1 MKVDAIKLDTRVTE
15 DSRETLIDNEMI
27 DEVVVSTY
35 WDAHGKSIPWEG
47 DDGKKSRSFKHVKV
61 LLERVTKTYHFK
73 HTGDSSF
80 DMLEVFINGEKFNG
94 DITSCKG
101 NKKRLAIKACVGA
114 G

>member
-1 MKVDAIKLDTRVTE
+1 MEVKTIKLDARVTE

-27 DEVVVSTY
+27 DEVVISTY
-35 WDAHGKSIPWEG
+35 WNAHGKSIPWEG

-73 HTGDSSF
+73 HSSDSSF
-80 DMLEVFINGEKFNG
+80 DMLEVSINGEKFTG
-94 DITSCKG
+94 EVTSCKG
-101 NKKRLAIKACVGA
+101 NKKRLVIKACVGA

>member
-1 MKVDAIKLDTRVTE
+1 MEVKTIKLDARVTE

-27 DEVVVSTY
+27 DQVVISTY

-73 HTGDSSF
+73 HSSDSSF
-80 DMLEVFINGEKFNG
+80 DMLEVSINGEKFAG
-94 DITSCKG
+94 EVTSCKG
-101 NKKRLAIKACVGA
+101 NKKRLVIKACVGA

>member
-1 MKVDAIKLDTRVTE
+1 MEVGTIKLGTSVTE
-15 DSRETLIDNEMI
+15 DSRETIIDNEMI

-47 DDGKKSRSFKHVKV
+47 DDGKKSRSYKNVKV

-73 HTGDSSF
+73 HSGDSSY
-80 DMLEVFINGEKFNG
+80 DVLEVSINGEKFSG
-94 DITSCKG
+94 EVTSGKG
-101 NKKRLAIKACVGA
+101 NKKRLVIKACVGA

>member
-1 MKVDAIKLDTRVTE
+1 MKVDTIKLGTSVTE
-15 DSRETLIDNEMI
+15 DSRETIIDNEMI

-47 DDGKKSRSFKHVKV
+47 DDGKKSRSYKNVKV
-61 LLERVTKTYHFK
+61 LLERVTKTYHFN
-73 HTGDSSF
+73 HSGDSSY
-80 DMLEVFINGEKFNG
+80 DVLEVSINGEKFNG

-101 NKKRLAIKACVGA
+101 NKQRLMIKACVGA

>member
-1 MKVDAIKLDTRVTE
+1 MEVKTIKLGTNVTE
-15 DSRETLIDNEMI
+15 DSRETLINNEMI

-47 DDGKKSRSFKHVKV
+47 DDGKKSRSYKHVKV

-73 HTGDSSF
+73 HSGDSSF
-80 DMLEVFINGEKFNG
+80 DMLEVSINGEKFNG

-101 NKKRLAIKACVGA
+101 NKKRLMIKACVGA